1 MRPACAIGLAWI
13 DGFRPLEVPW
23 LEAKPAGL
31 ALYIVA
37 GTIALKRGQAAAA
50 FAMALIAFAFIV
62 SVALTKHLQG
72 WLAGEM
78 P

>member
-1 MRPACAIGLAWI
+1 VRPASTLGLAWI
-13 DGFRPLEVPW
+13 GALRPLEVPW

-37 GTIALKRGQAAAA
+37 GTIALKRGQATAA
-50 FAMALIAFAFIV
+50 FAMALLGFASIV